1 MAANVDATSSA
12 VVYAHYVHQLLC
24 SPPAATLRHALA
36 TSTTLTTIP
45 GLTPAL
51 ICSHLPHSTDTN
63 KGHMHCH
70 RLRTVSTCNNHA
82 NIVLAR
88 AKVDRMCPPHEACTI
103 QDMFCFAA
111 LTNAM
116 LGTMY
121 TNITGAFLVWSFK
134 NMQYIFVPYIYNLN
148 AIMVQPMPSCT
159 NALFI
164 AAFSKV
170 SAILRACN
178 YQPALNVM
186 DNESSKAVE
195 KHIWANK
202 MDIQLV
208 PPHNHH
214 INTAEWAIAKFKEHF
229 VTALT
234 TVDMLCPLQLWDKF
248 LPQVKLTHN
257 LLHFSHRNPLVSAN

>member
-24 SPPAATLRHALA
+24 SPPAATLLHALA
-36 TSTTLTTIP
+36 TCTKLTTIP

-63 KGHMHCH
+63 KGQMHCH
-70 RLRTVSTCNNHA
+70 CSRTASTCNNHA

-88 AKVDRMCPPHEACTI
+88 AKVDQMCPPHEACTI

-121 TNITGAFLVWSFK
+121 SNITGAFLVRSFK

-148 AIMVQPMPSCT
+148 AIIVQPMPYCT

-170 SAILRACN
+170 SAILRARN

-186 DNESSKAVE
+186 DNECSKAVE
-195 KHIWANK
+195 KHI
-202 MDIQLV
+202 
-208 PPHNHH
+208 
-214 INTAEWAIAKFKEHF
+214 
-229 VTALT
+229 
-234 TVDMLCPLQLWDKF
+234 
-248 LPQVKLTHN
+248 
-257 LLHFSHRNPLVSAN
+257 